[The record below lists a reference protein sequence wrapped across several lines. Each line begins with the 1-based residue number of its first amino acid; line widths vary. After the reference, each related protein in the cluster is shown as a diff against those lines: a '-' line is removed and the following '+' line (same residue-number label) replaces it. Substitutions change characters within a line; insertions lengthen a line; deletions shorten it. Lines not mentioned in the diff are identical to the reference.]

1 MCLWALMRA
10 PFLFKVIHSTPFF
23 ATIAFGGFIPVAAI
37 AGLIIPFQIFQ
48 IFYYGLPG
56 NEPTE
61 GWGLDSDASTFSY
74 RWKQF
79 IGVQIVTVI
88 IATSVMFAGPQLIF
102 FPFQT

>member
-1 MCLWALMRA
+1 MIFSPSLL
-10 PFLFKVIHSTPFF
+10 STI
-23 ATIAFGGFIPVAAI
+23 TFGGFIPLAAVAGAVVI
-37 AGLIIPFQIFQ
+37 FQIFQ

-61 GWGLDSDASTFSY
+61 GWGLDSDSALFSY

-88 IATSVMFAGPQLIF
+88 IAISVMFAGPELIF
-102 FPFQT
+102 FPFQAAG